1 MTARRTTRASR
12 RAAARSEK
20 HASAPPPKRTFVRV
34 LVTAVH
40 RRPWAF
46 ALGLGALHM
55 LLALL
60 SFMPTPHTGGDN
72 ASYIA
77 LARSLIE
84 QRAYL
89 EMYDPGTPA
98 HTQYPPGFPVL
109 LAIALTLGLRP
120 WVQLKLVIAAS
131 AAVGVALTFLWVR
144 RRRRP
149 LLALGLA
156 TLLAVSPGL
165 LELGHWILSDVPFWM
180 FTVLA
185 VWAFERL
192 RPGDRGRLAVAV
204 LATTLAYFTRSAGLP
219 LVIAAFAWLA
229 LRRRWT
235 QLGVLAAVIL
245 PLAFLWWLRARG
257 QGGVDYVS
265 QFWMVDPYDPSRG
278 RIAPLELL
286 VRAGENM
293 SKYVRIH
300 LPILLSGTA
309 NAVTMLIGLLVLAF
323 GGYGWVTRMRRPGV
337 VELFL
342 PLYLGLLCVWP
353 SVWSGERF
361 LLPAFPLLLLF
372 AGDGLVR
379 VARLVRPRA
388 ALAAATT
395 ATVTLLAVAVPGLSS
410 QIDTGRFCT
419 GLYRAGDPFP
429 CLSPQWRD
437 YFDVA
442 IWAKTT
448 LPDDGVV
455 VTRKPRL
462 WYGLSERRA
471 LIYPFT
477 ESADALLAA
486 ADGAGARYLVIDYVD
501 GLTQSYV
508 VPALLRR
515 TDGFCLMHATE
526 IGTAV
531 LGIRPGAK
539 DLPDAEPASGGAGF
553 PVCSDEY
560 WRNPA
565 DRDAAMRRMGVVR

>member
-1 MTARRTTRASR
+1 VIS
-12 RAAARSEK
+12 
-20 HASAPPPKRTFVRV
+20 
-34 LVTAVH
+34 AVH

-46 ALGLGALHM
+46 ALGLGALHL

-72 ASYIA
+72 AAYIA
-77 LARSLIE
+77 LGRSLLE
-84 QRAYL
+84 RRAYL
-89 EMYDPGTPA
+89 EIYDPAAPP
-98 HTQYPPGFPVL
+98 HTQYPPGFPGL
-109 LAIALTLGLRP
+109 LALALLLGLRP
-120 WVQLKLVIAAS
+120 WVQLKLIIALS

-165 LELGHWILSDVPFWM
+165 LELGHWVLSDVPFWT

-192 RPGDRGRLAVAV
+192 RPGDRARLAVAV

-229 LRRRWT
+229 LRRRWK
-235 QLGVLAAVIL
+235 QLGVLAAVIV

-265 QFWMVDPYDPSRG
+265 QFWMVDPYNPAHG
-278 RIAPLELL
+278 RIAPLDLFA
-286 VRAGENM
+286 RAGENM

-309 NAVTMLIGLLVLAF
+309 NAGTIVLGLLVLAL
-323 GGYGWVTRMRRPGV
+323 GGYGWAARMRRPGV

-379 VARLVRPRA
+379 LMRLVRPRA
-388 ALAAATT
+388 ALATASV
-395 ATVTLLAVAVPGLSS
+395 ATVALFAFAVPGLSS
-410 QIDTGRFCT
+410 QIETGMFCT

-429 CLSPQWRD
+429 CLAPQWRN

-442 IWAKTT
+442 TWAKTT
-448 LPDDGVV
+448 LPEDAVV

-462 WYGLSERRA
+462 WYGLSDRRA
-471 LIYPFT
+471 VIYPFV
-477 ESADALLAA
+477 ENADTLLAA
-486 ADGAGARYLVIDYVD
+486 ADRARARYLIVD
-501 GLTQSYV
+501 DVDALTQVYV
-508 VPALLRR
+508 VPAVLRR
-515 TDGFCLMHATE
+515 MAGFCLMHAAE
-526 IGTAV
+526 VGTAV
-531 LGIRPGAK
+531 LGIRPEAK
-539 DLPDAEPASGGAGF
+539 DLPDAEPAADGAGF
-553 PVCSDEY
+553 PICPDVY
-560 WRNPA
+560 WRDPA
-565 DRDAAMRRMGVVR
+565 DREAAVQRMGAPR